1 MDVLDGQ
8 NRAVMISVAAIIPVR
23 DMAVSVAFYERLGFV
38 GRPYDDGGSYV
49 FMSRDDITFHLN
61 RMETLEWTFNPMGVY
76 FYVSDVDV
84 FYDEAV
90 AAGVTT
96 LEAPEDEPWRMRE
109 FAVSDP
115 DGTLLRFGEHIAA
128 R

>member
-23 DMAVSVAFYERLGFV
+23 EMAVSVAFYERLGFV
-38 GRPYDDGGSYV
+38 SRPYDDGGTYV
-49 FMSRDDITFHLN
+49 FLSRDETTFHLN
-61 RMETLEWTFNPMGVY
+61 LMKAPEWRFNPMGVY
-76 FYVSDVDV
+76 VYVSDVDV
-84 FYDEAV
+84 FYDEAI

-96 LEAPEDEPWRMRE
+96 LEAPEDKPWRMRE
-109 FAVSDP
+109 FAISDP
-115 DGTLLRFGEHIAA
+115 DGTLLRFGEHISA